1 MKRIALA
8 ILVLLCAVPGQA
20 AELRLRESLLA
31 EQRDR
36 ATITIQAVVDH
47 LGDDAHRLTED
58 CDLHVPLRSRDIWV
72 PLLGELKNACS
83 LPPGVSLVHWRD
95 ALFEETH
102 GRAVEVVGVFRVWQE
117 HPPPRNQRQS
127 EGQFVDWYRDSN
139 PPHQVELHPILRI
152 GEFDF
157 RPHVRAIRL
166 GDDEFEAKAVSQLP
180 SLLRKEIEI
189 QRLAGGEGG
198 SLIRIEGRQ
207 VGLNHWRLRGRL
219 AADPEDLADGT
230 RVAADILRDGQVVP
244 GAAGI
249 PLVSIAGTD
258 ADALLLTLR
267 AGDAVDFLALVRLSL
282 GTVLDQARPT
292 ARSMD
297 LPIEFVLLD
306 AAEAN

>member
-1 MKRIALA
+1 MTKRTALA

-47 LGDDAHRLTED
+47 LGRAAHGVAED

-83 LPPGVSLVHWRD
+83 MPPGVSTVHWRD

-102 GRAVEVVGVFRVWQE
+102 GRAVDIVGVFRIWQE
-117 HPPPRNQRQS
+117 HPPRSGRQM
-127 EGQFVDWYRDSN
+127 EREFVDWYGNSN
-139 PPHQVELHPILRI
+139 PDHQVELHPILQI
-152 GEFDF
+152 GDLDF

-166 GDDEFEAKAVSQLP
+166 GDEEFEAKTVSRLP
-180 SLLRKEIEI
+180 GLLRREIEI
-189 QRLAGGEGG
+189 QRVTGGGE

-230 RVAADILRDGQVVP
+230 RAAADILRDGQVVP

-258 ADALLLTLR
+258 ADALLRTLR

-292 ARSMD
+292 ARPID